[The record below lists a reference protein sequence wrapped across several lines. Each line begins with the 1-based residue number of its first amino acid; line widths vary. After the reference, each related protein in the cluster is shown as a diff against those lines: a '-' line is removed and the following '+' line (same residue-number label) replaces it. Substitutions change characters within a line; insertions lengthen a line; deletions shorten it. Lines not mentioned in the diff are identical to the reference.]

1 VIQGIIMSMKVN
13 KITFVDIDHDHN
25 ACRGEAVERAE
36 LICTQRG
43 VRLTDIRKRVL
54 ELVWRGHKPLGAYD
68 ILNVLQKERS
78 GAAPPTVY
86 RALDFLLEHGL
97 IHKLESINAFVG
109 CTDPETP
116 HRAQFLICEKCG
128 TTAELNDLRID
139 EAISDQAK
147 AVGFR
152 VLRRTIEVEGTCP
165 LCMEILAKIS

>member
-1 VIQGIIMSMKVN
+1 MPKQGN
-13 KITFVDIDHDHN
+13 KITFIDIDHDHN
-25 ACRGEAVERAE
+25 ACRGEAVGRAE
-36 LICTQRG
+36 LICTKRG

-68 ILNVLQKERS
+68 ILDELQKERS

-86 RALDFLLEHGL
+86 RALDFLIEHGL

-116 HRAQFLICEKCG
+116 HRAQFLICGKCG

-165 LCMEILAKIS
+165 RCTEILAKIS

>member
-1 VIQGIIMSMKVN
+1 MIQGIIMSKKGN

-25 ACRGEAVERAE
+25 ACQWEAVGRAE
-36 LICTQRG
+36 LICAQRG
-43 VRLTDIRKRVL
+43 LRLTDIRKRVL

-68 ILNVLQKERS
+68 ILDVLKKERS

-86 RALDFLLEHGL
+86 RALDFLLKHGL

-139 EAISDQAK
+139 AAISDQAK
-147 AVGFR
+147 AAGFS

-165 LCMEILAKIS
+165 HCKEILAR